1 MGLEFRGVVL
11 MFAVLVLVLG
21 GRNGGVW
28 EGWRPGCCGLVWWP
42 RMGPGCFGD
51 CWVVVGGLFA
61 VVVVVVGPAVCG
73 NFCGGAGPVLLP
85 SSSPSLPHQR
95 RPEPLVRS
103 SGVSAALRGTK
114 VWSAPPVR
122 QEGSDKVEEE
132 DDEVS
137 DSYRAGI
144 IERLL
149 KSSQGR
155 HAHPIGG
162 LGLGLDD
169 AVAEIARLEKVTEE
183 EREELKRQNQE
194 LLQQRQ
200 QLESLVGGLKDQTNQ
215 QTLGLQEQIKML
227 SDAFQKQSE
236 LLQSLQQQGTATGLA
251 LRGQGGGGG
260 GVLRGQTIEGGG
272 RQYSFGGSVDLGE
285 NFNDGSAD
293 CADVEPLCPDWSAHG
308 ECKRNPG
315 YMLRQC
321 KQSCRVPCVDF
332 ESHMS
337 QVAVSQLSWE
347 PRAYRVANLLTRA
360 ECEYLKE
367 LARPQLK
374 RARVTTHE
382 GGAEAVDAVRTSL
395 SMFVT
400 GMMESNPV
408 VMAVDKRVAVLTQ
421 IPAEHQEAM
430 QVLKYEFGQ
439 YYHTHRDFFKPL
451 PDMGPGDHP
460 GTPGQQRIVTVLMYL
475 SDVAKGG
482 ETHFPLAVPM
492 PGYNETATCGGEAQK
507 TGVSVIPKMGDAIM
521 ILNRKEDETMDPK
534 SSHAGCPVLAGEK
547 WVIAKWIRD
556 GPLTSATSQGEA
568 VESEI
573 EATEVNDVV
582 SSLSRVTPGATAAD
596 AATLASGA
604 LTRAASGGVSAV
616 IPSKKHSPTQSA
628 ALPSSSASKEKA
640 VEARAAPAK
649 GPSKGPGA
657 RPGAPGGGSAG
668 GAAPSAKQQLE
679 KMGFAPRKETP
690 KPAAK
695 GATATSTATPNFA
708 ALFGS
713 QGGGVD
719 LGAAEDDSSFSKH
732 VGDDA
737 HASLDGA
744 ASDKA
749 ASGEDD
755 ADASSD
761 QEADDGFAALFV
773 RPKVRGR
780 PRGGVGAVADTSSD
794 SSEAVNLG
802 EVGGTKAGPAGQG
815 DDWAGATEDE
825 ERIDPDELGSVDKA
839 DALGADAAEEDF
851 DELLGKGSGPGRPPP
866 LAGTRAG
873 VPGEEEEEVETSV
886 APALDTGG
894 SLGHVGDEDSED
906 VEVEDLGHVG
916 GGVVKQPDQV
926 IYSSEA
932 VMAKSAL
939 TQLPA
944 RKPGAGLSAG
954 LSAAAGTL
962 ARLTGGVHTG
972 GVSVDEIKE
981 IFVDRIR
988 AIRDGMGNNDEDD
1001 GLGEDG
1007 DVGEGTGAR
1016 GGGVITVHDDDDGL
1030 VDSGS
1035 GLDDKGTSDGGDEG
1049 DEEGG
1054 GEVFDY
1060 QEEET
1065 GRFADIW

>member
-1 MGLEFRGVVL
+1 M
-11 MFAVLVLVLG
+11 
-21 GRNGGVW
+21 
-28 EGWRPGCCGLVWWP
+28 
-42 RMGPGCFGD
+42 MGPSSRRVSTVPQRRAQKRSFLGCNAS
-51 CWVVVGGLFA
+51 LLALAA
-61 VVVVVVGPAVCG
+61 VIVTTAVYM
-73 NFCGGAGPVLLP
+73 FVLLP